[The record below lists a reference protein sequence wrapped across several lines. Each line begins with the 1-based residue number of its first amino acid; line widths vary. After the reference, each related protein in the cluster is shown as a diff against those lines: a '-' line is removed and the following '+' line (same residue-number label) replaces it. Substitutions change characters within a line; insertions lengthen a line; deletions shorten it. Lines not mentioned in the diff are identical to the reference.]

1 MPLIHVYPKGHNR
14 RTIFYQFLEN
24 VRDRILE
31 QELIAESEFC
41 ALMAELKEHLDKPDT
56 LVVSH
61 LFFQVWG
68 RKP

>member
-1 MPLIHVYPKGHNR
+1 VIHVYPHGHNR
-14 RTIFYQFLEN
+14 RAIFWDFLEN

-31 QELIAESEFC
+31 QRLITESEFC
-41 ALMAELKEHLDKPDT
+41 ELMAELKEHLDRPDT

-68 RKP
+68 RKPI